1 MPPNTGLVIFGI
13 DKFDANFGINFGVE
27 FGVKFDVNK
36 AYTVCAMLYRFNP
49 MPNQRLN

>member
-27 FGVKFDVNK
+27 FGVEFGVKFDVNK
-36 AYTVCAMLYRFNP
+36 AYTVN
-49 MPNQRLN
+49 